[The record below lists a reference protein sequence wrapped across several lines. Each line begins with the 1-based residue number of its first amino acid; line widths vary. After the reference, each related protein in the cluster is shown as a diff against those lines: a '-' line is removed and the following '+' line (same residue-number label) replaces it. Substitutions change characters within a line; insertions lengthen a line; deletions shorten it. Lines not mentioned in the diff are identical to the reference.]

1 MKKAYITP
9 ELNINC
15 VETKDL
21 ITVSIGQSSGSLMS
35 YSFSDIISGDAG
47 WI

>member
-1 MKKAYITP
+1 MKKTYITP

-15 VETKDL
+15 VETKDV
-21 ITVSIGQSSGSLMS
+21 ITVSVGASSGSMTV
-35 YSFSDIISGDAG
+35 YSFADIIGGDAG